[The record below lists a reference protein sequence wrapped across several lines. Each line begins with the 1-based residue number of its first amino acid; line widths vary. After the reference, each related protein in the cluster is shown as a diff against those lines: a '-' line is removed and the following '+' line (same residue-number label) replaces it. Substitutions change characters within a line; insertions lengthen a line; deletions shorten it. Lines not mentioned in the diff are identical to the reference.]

1 MAVRGGGQD
10 GAGGLS
16 MMVLP
21 GYRDVELVGEGGL
34 GRVYRAVR
42 ESTGGVVA
50 VKELRDIAQASPA
63 WSRARRELDAMLRL
77 KGHPYVV
84 SVEEIVQGPAGPCL
98 VMEFLPG
105 GSLMDRL
112 AGGVLSGPEVVLVGQ
127 QVSQALAAAHQV
139 GMVHRDVKPH
149 NLLVGQFGQVKVCDF
164 GIAALARGAGLQT
177 QTQALTLAYASPE
190 ALDGDGSV
198 GPAADVYSFGA
209 TMVHL
214 MTGRKP
220 SMQERLGGAR
230 LELTSVADP
239 SLVSVAAVLN
249 ACLSYRPED
258 RPSMA
263 VVSATFDQAAI
274 DLGPRRLAALP
285 LDHGAD
291 ADQTRVR
298 PAAATATLG
307 TTNPG
312 PVPGPSPVPEAPTI
326 RAASVAQT
334 PPHAAPPAAQYGPVV
349 AAPMPGQYASAPV
362 AAPVGPRRGLSGL
375 WILATGIAMALIVA
389 GAVVVTRSE
398 GPSDPVPV
406 AALDT
411 GVQTTAPA
419 VAPTPEAASTT
430 TVAPAVET
438 AAPTVPPTTAALVP
452 PASVRAG
459 PPTVTQ
465 VLASVVRSP
474 STDACGNPTQ
484 YQPTNAIDRRLD
496 TAWMAPGNGVG
507 ASLTFQLA
515 QLSTVSTVGLVPGYD
530 KFDPCTQTD
539 RFFELR
545 RVTAVRWTFDD
556 GSSFDQELV
565 PEPRMQYLQLPRPVV
580 TTRVTMTVLGTLEPG
595 IERLDH
601 TPVSEAEIL

>member
-1 MAVRGGGQD
+1 MPSRERTDEGQ
-10 GAGGLS
+10 GVAMIL
-16 MMVLP
+16 LA

-63 WSRARRELDAMLRL
+63 WHRARREVDAMLRL

-84 SVEEIVQGPAGPCL
+84 SVEEIVQGPNGPCL
-98 VMEFLPG
+98 VMEFVPG

-127 QVSQALAAAHQV
+127 QVSQALAAAHEV
-139 GMVHRDVKPH
+139 GMAHRDVKPH

-190 ALDGDGSV
+190 ALDGDVPV
-198 GPAADVYSFGA
+198 GPPADVYSFAA

-220 SMQERLGGAR
+220 SIQERLGGTR
-230 LELTSVADP
+230 LELTSGADP
-239 SLVSVAAVLN
+239 CLAQVVDVLN

-258 RPSMA
+258 RPLMG
-263 VVSATFDQAAI
+263 VVTAAFDRAAI

-285 LDHGAD
+285 LGPGDD
-291 ADQTRVR
+291 LDMTRLR
-298 PAAATATLG
+298 PTAAAAIVTAVSPPSALSPPPPPTQRVA
-307 TTNPG
+307 
-312 PVPGPSPVPEAPTI
+312 PVPTISSQHIPAIDHAASPPVMARSYAPTTAMVPVP
-326 RAASVAQT
+326 S
-334 PPHAAPPAAQYGPVV
+334 
-349 AAPMPGQYASAPV
+349 
-362 AAPVGPRRGLSGL
+362 RRGMSGV
-375 WILATGIAMALIVA
+375 WIMATGVAMALIIA
-389 GAVVVTRSE
+389 GAVVVTRS
-398 GPSDPVPV
+398 GGSSDPGASAAAV
-406 AALDT
+406 AEATPTSVNTPQSLDT
-411 GVQTTAPA
+411 AASTI
-419 VAPTPEAASTT
+419 VAPTVETTPPTAPSTV
-430 TVAPAVET
+430 VAPVQPE
-438 AAPTVPPTTAALVP
+438 P
-452 PASVRAG
+452 VRAG

-465 VLASVVRSP
+465 VLASVIRSP

-484 YQPTNAIDRRLD
+484 YLPSNANDGRLD

-515 QLSTVSTVGLVPGYD
+515 QLSTVSSVGLVPGYD

-565 PEPRMQYLQLPRPVV
+565 PEPRMQYLQLPRPMV
-580 TTRVTMTVLGTLEPG
+580 TTRVTMTVLRTLEPG
-595 IERLDH
+595 LDRLDH
-601 TPVSEAEIL
+601 TPVSEALIL